1 MNKNKEF
8 VKNTIILFIGK
19 FATQF
24 MSFLLL
30 PLYTHYLLNEDYGT
44 VDLLQT
50 YISLF
55 IPIFTL
61 RIDSAV
67 FRFLIDKRN
76 QEEEIKNILSNV
88 LFILFTVVA
97 LTTVFGSLFG
107 LFIKIQYYVY
117 VIINIIMM
125 MISSIML
132 QLLRGLGKNKEYS
145 IASIIT
151 GSITLFSNLLL
162 IILFKF
168 NASSILISSSIA
180 NFICIIYVIINIKL
194 FKYISI
200 GKLNKKTIIDILN
213 YSLPMIPNSL
223 SWWIVNVSDRTII
236 SVFLGVASNAIYTVS
251 CKFSNILNSIFS
263 IINMSWQES
272 ATLHIN
278 DDDKDQYF
286 TEMINSIFMIFSTI
300 SLLIISILPFVYN
313 IIIGESYLSSYDY
326 IPILLYANSWNVL
339 IGLIGGI
346 YIAKKKTKEIAS
358 TTITSAILNILINL
372 FLIKFIGLYAACI
385 STLLSYMIMSIY
397 RYIDCQ
403 KYVKLKLNIKK
414 IILFTIVF
422 IFSSYI
428 YIKGNM
434 ILLILNIIVVV
445 LYSIITN
452 KKILISVKNVVKSKI
467 KKIIK

>member
-24 MSFLLL
+24 MSLLLL
-30 PLYTHYLLNEDYGT
+30 PLYTHYLLKDDYGT

-76 QEEEIKNILSNV
+76 QDEEIKNILSNV
-88 LFILFTVVA
+88 LFILFTVVT
-97 LTTVFGSLFG
+97 LTIVFGSLFG

-125 MISSIML
+125 MFSSIML
-132 QLLRGLGKNKEYS
+132 QVLRGLGKNKEYS

-180 NFICIIYVIINIKL
+180 NFICVIYVIINIKL

-200 GKLNKKTIIDILN
+200 GKLNKKTLIDILN

-251 CKFSNILNSIFS
+251 CKFSNILNSVFS
-263 IINMSWQES
+263 IISMSWQES

-286 TEMINSIFMIFSTI
+286 TEMVNSIFMIFSTI
-300 SLLIISILPFVYN
+300 SLLIISGLPFVYN

-358 TTITSAILNILINL
+358 TTIASAILNILINL
-372 FLIKFIGLYAACI
+372 LLIKFIGLYAACI

-428 YIKGNM
+428 YIKRNM

-445 LYSIITN
+445 LYSVITN
-452 KKILISVKNVVKSKI
+452 KKILISVKNIVKAKI